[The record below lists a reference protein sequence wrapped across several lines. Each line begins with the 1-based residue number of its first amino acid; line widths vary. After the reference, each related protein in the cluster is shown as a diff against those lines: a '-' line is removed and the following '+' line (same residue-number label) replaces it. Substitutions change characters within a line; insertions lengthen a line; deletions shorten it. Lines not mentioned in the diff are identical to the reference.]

1 MTTTVRHGTT
11 LGLLTLFAVAQA
23 ADPLLP
29 DKNLDAAIKAALPH
43 HKGELTEKAL
53 SGLYVL
59 DASGKGIQSLA
70 GLEKCP
76 NLAEARFAKNQIA
89 DLKPLAGLKNLQSL
103 TLSANKVADLAPL
116 KELVALQY
124 LELSDNQIA
133 DIGPLTKLKALASLY
148 IGNNRVSDL
157 KPVSELSKLSTLSL
171 PHNKVKDIAPVAK
184 LVRLKVLDLTDNE
197 VESLAPLAK
206 LSDLSLLM
214 LAKNKLTDLGPFPDA
229 CQADANGPKRFAP
242 YLRLYLADNP
252 LSESAKSEQLAALK
266 KAGVRVE
273 DMKRP

>member
-1 MTTTVRHGTT
+1 MATTHGIATT
-11 LGLLTLFAVAQA
+11 LGLLTLVAAARA

-29 DKNLDAAIKAALPH
+29 DKGLDAAVKAALPH
-43 HKGELTEKAL
+43 HKGDLTEQAL
-53 SGLYVL
+53 NGLYVL

-103 TLSANKVADLAPL
+103 TLSSNKVADISALKDLA
-116 KELVALQY
+116 ALQY
-124 LELSDNQIA
+124 LELSDNQVA
-133 DIGPLTKLKALASLY
+133 DIAPLAKLTALASLY
-148 IGNNRVSDL
+148 LGGNRVPDI
-157 KPVSELSKLSTLSL
+157 KPVSELTKLSSLSL
-171 PHNKVKDIAPVAK
+171 PRNKVKDLAPVAK
-184 LVRLKVLDLTDNE
+184 LTRLKVLDLTDNE

-206 LSDLSLLM
+206 LNDLSLLM

-252 LSESAKSEQLAALK
+252 LTDAAKGEQLAALK

-273 DMKRP
+273 DVK